1 MKVSLFGAF
10 VRVDVPGGSISHYET
25 VSEWKGRDR
34 PSMNTLS
41 NWMQIYYGDSLR
53 RQLIADVNLSGFSM
67 MYLHTRPQSNDV
79 FTIPLPPNRYLKGIR
94 V

>member
-10 VRVDVPGGSISHYET
+10 VRVDAKGITTHYET
-25 VSEWKGRDR
+25 VSEWKERDR

-41 NWMQIYYGDSLR
+41 NWMQIYYGEELR
-53 RQLIADVNLSGFSM
+53 RQLREDALSGFSM